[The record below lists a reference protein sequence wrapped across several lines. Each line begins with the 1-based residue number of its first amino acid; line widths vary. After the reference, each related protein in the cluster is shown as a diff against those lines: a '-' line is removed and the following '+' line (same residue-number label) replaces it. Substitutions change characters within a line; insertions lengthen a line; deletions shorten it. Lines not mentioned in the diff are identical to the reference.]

1 MENKKILI
9 IIQARMNSKRLPGK
23 VLKKIMG
30 RSVLEHIILR
40 LGFFKSNLVVSTS
53 ENLKDK
59 KIVDFCKDQKI
70 KYFVGS
76 ELDVLDRFYKT
87 ALYFKAKNIIRI
99 TADCPLVDYRLIK
112 KLINF
117 FFKSN
122 YDHAGIATGAG
133 VSNLKCNKF
142 PDGMDAE
149 CFKFSALK
157 IAWEKAKKKLDR
169 EHVTPYIWKNKKKF
183 KVGILIPKKNYSYY
197 RLTIDNDED
206 LKFIRII
213 FRKLYKWNNFFSMES
228 VVDLLRQNP
237 LVVKLNKKYIGK
249 ENYKKIFN

>member
-59 KIVDFCKDQKI
+59 KIVDFCKEQKI

-117 FFKSN
+117 
-122 YDHAGIATGAG
+122 
-133 VSNLKCNKF
+133 
-142 PDGMDAE
+142 
-149 CFKFSALK
+149 
-157 IAWEKAKKKLDR
+157 
-169 EHVTPYIWKNKKKF
+169 
-183 KVGILIPKKNYSYY
+183 
-197 RLTIDNDED
+197 
-206 LKFIRII
+206 
-213 FRKLYKWNNFFSMES
+213 
-228 VVDLLRQNP
+228 
-237 LVVKLNKKYIGK
+237 
-249 ENYKKIFN
+249 